1 MMDAWNARALQ
12 VSSLVCSA
20 QQSSL
25 CTLNCCEERSVSW
38 RSSKVV
44 LGTVKSTGKQ
54 LLKHVVPA
62 VIKPM
67 RVLWNEVIGFVFLA
81 LGAMMGLS
89 TYRNFRDV
97 DEKGSPIPLIG
108 GLLFALLMIYFGV
121 TSFLRARRISRS

>member
-1 MMDAWNARALQ
+1 M
-12 VSSLVCSA
+12 
-20 QQSSL
+20 
-25 CTLNCCEERSVSW
+25 
-38 RSSKVV
+38 
-44 LGTVKSTGKQ
+44 KSTGKQ

-97 DEKGSPIPLIG
+97 EEKGSPIPLIG

-121 TSFLRARRISRS
+121 TSFLRARKISRS